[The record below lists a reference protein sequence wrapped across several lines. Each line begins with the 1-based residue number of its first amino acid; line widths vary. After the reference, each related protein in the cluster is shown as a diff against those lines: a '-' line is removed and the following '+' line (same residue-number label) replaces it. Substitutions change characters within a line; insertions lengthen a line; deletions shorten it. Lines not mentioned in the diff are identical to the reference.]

1 MLNVSGFRADNADTL
16 PVFNFSKQPEG
27 TVEKPVVLNYT
38 LVPFWISDNSIVSNY
53 TISPVGVYDA
63 PTANNNTVSVVG
75 FADSPLYILVLIS
88 ALYAFLFVAG
98 LAGNLFVI
106 IFSVI
111 KRRIRKNMTNLY
123 MNLSIADVLILA
135 ISVPVATVDMFA
147 NDRWYLGQT
156 TCK

>member
-16 PVFNFSKQPEG
+16 TVFNISKHSG
-27 TVEKPVVLNYT
+27 GSGDKPMELNYT
-38 LVPFWISDNSIVSNY
+38 LVPFEISDNSIVLNY
-53 TISPVGVYDA
+53 TIPPVGVYNA
-63 PTANNNTVSVVG
+63 PEANNNTVSIVG
-75 FADSPLYILVLIS
+75 FGGSPLYILVLIS
-88 ALYAFLFVAG
+88 VLYAFLFVAG

-123 MNLSIADVLILA
+123 MNLSIADVMILV
-135 ISVPVATVDMFA
+135 ISVPVATVDIFA
-147 NDRWYLGQT
+147 NDRWYLGET